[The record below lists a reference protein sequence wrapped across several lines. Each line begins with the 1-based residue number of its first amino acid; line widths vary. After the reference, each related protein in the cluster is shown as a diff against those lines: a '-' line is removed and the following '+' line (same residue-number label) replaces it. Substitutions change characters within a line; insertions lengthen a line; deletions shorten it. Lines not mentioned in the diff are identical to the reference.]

1 MGVADVFPLECLDR
15 RGGATR
21 TDSLSPS
28 KKLRDG
34 MFDSSASFGAGDNE
48 GVLADAQGASGYIVC
63 IHQLGLG
70 GRDEAD
76 FAVRAILGK
85 DA

>member
-1 MGVADVFPLECLDR
+1 
-15 RGGATR
+15 
-21 TDSLSPS
+21 
-28 KKLRDG
+28 

-63 IHQLGLG
+63 IHLLGLG

-85 DA
+85 DAQSVSMGTGPELNFQHELIGRFEEWIYHE

>member
-1 MGVADVFPLECLDR
+1 
-15 RGGATR
+15 
-21 TDSLSPS
+21 
-28 KKLRDG
+28 

-48 GVLADAQGASGYIVC
+48 GVLADAQGASGYIVY
-63 IHQLGLG
+63 INQLGLG

-76 FAVRAILGK
+76 FAIRPILGK